1 MWEAI
6 VTTMEAA
13 LLRSLGLPLPTIEP
27 VYRSDEWEWDAPIR
41 EYRAV
46 IVTETRHVA
55 ALGSSPDIATR
66 NLIKMVVR
74 P

>member
-1 MWEAI
+1 MWDAI
-6 VTTMEAA
+6 LTGMEAA
-13 LLRSLGLPLPTIEP
+13 LLRSLGLPSPKVEP

-46 IVTETRHVA
+46 IVTETRRVE
-55 ALGSSPDIATR
+55 ALGSSPEAATR